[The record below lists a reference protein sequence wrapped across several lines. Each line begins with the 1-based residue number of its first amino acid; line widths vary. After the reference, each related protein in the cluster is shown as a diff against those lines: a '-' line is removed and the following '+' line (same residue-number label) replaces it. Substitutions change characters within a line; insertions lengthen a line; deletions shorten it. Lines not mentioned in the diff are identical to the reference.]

1 MFLLTYFGLVLVL
14 ALGLG
19 LVLGA
24 VGAWGELPAI
34 LCRRSVAFATREI
47 FTWSICSNQFFEG

>member
-24 VGAWGELPAI
+24 VGARGELPAI
-34 LCRRSVAFATREI
+34 LWRSVAFATREI
-47 FTWSICSNQFFEG
+47 FTWSICSNQFFER